1 VTPLSDRKRVLIQE
15 SERNRELLARD
26 LGDLRRGLRSASARA
41 GSLGSMVSSAVVL
54 LTGATTAILPD
65 ADGRGSAH
73 PWLRRLLKG
82 AGLAADLWQ
91 AFRPAPSADSRRP
104 GADTSDRS
112 P

>member
-1 VTPLSDRKRVLIQE
+1 MTPLSDRKRALIQE

-26 LGDLRRGLRSASARA
+26 LGELRRGIRAASAQA

-91 AFRPAPSADSRRP
+91 AFRPATPAKSSRRDA
-104 GADTSDRS
+104 GTSDRT